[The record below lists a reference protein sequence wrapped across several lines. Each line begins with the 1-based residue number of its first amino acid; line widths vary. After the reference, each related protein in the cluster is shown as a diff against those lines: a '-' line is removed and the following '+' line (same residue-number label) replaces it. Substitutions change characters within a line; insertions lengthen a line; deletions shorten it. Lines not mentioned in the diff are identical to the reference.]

1 MRGVGVVGVNVVMK
15 KRSDSTFQVQHTR
28 ESYHVT
34 YSRNQK
40 KSIKSLRHRHLLLV
54 LVPQRGQ
61 DDNRDNDPRRYD
73 EGQATTPPSRSKQP
87 TARIPQ
93 EDTASL

>member
-34 YSRNQK
+34 YHAIK
-40 KSIKSLRHRHLLLV
+40 KSIKSLCHRHLLLV

-73 EGQATTPPSRSKQP
+73 EGQATTPPSRSKRP